1 MSTYDKIW
9 NQEKPAQR
17 YKTSISDHVM
27 SLFYSIKAKRILDI
41 GAGDGTN
48 LIFLA
53 KEGFQAHGLEISREG
68 VKKAITIAKQD
79 NCLVHVIEADMFD
92 PLPYSDG
99 FFDAV
104 YSYQTINHGEL
115 TQIQGLLREIHR
127 VLRPGGIFSVK
138 AIERA
143 SFRAKKSGKDT
154 YMDKEGGKCYRMI
167 DKYTFVPM
175 QGEEKGLVHYFFS
188 EAQLKREV
196 CKLGF
201 RCLDSKVAERYI
213 IQNYKKK

>member
-9 NQEKPAQR
+9 KNEKPSQR
-17 YKTSISDHVM
+17 YKTSISDHVLR
-27 SLFYSIKAKRILDI
+27 LFYSIKAQRILDI

-48 LIFLA
+48 IIFLA
-53 KEGFQAHGLEISREG
+53 KEGFQSHGLEISREG
-68 VKKAITIAKQD
+68 VKKARNKAKQE
-79 NCLVHVIEADMFD
+79 NCPVHAIEADMFD
-92 PLPYSDG
+92 PLPYKDE

-115 TQIQGLLREIHR
+115 NQIQGLLREIYR

-138 AIERA
+138 TIERT
-143 SFRAKKSGKDT
+143 SFRAKKSGKDI
-154 YMDKEGGKCYRMI
+154 YIDKEGGKGYRMI

>member
-1 MSTYDKIW
+1 MNTYDKIW
-9 NQEKPAQR
+9 KQEKPAQL
-17 YKTSISDHVM
+17 YKTSISDHVLR
-27 SLFYSIKAKRILDI
+27 LFYSIKAQRILDI

-53 KEGFQAHGLEISREG
+53 KQGFQAHGLEISKEG
-68 VKKAITIAKQD
+68 VKKARKNAKQE
-79 NCLVHVIEADMFD
+79 NCLVHVLEADMFD
-92 PLPYSDG
+92 SLPYKDG

-115 TQIQGLLREIHR
+115 RQIQDLLKEIYR
-127 VLRPGGIFSVK
+127 VLRQGGIFSVK
-138 AIERA
+138 TIERK
-143 SFRAKKSGKDT
+143 SFRAKKSGKDV
-154 YMDKEGGKCYRMI
+154 YIDKEGGKRYRMI

-175 QGEEKGLVHYFFS
+175 QGNEKGLVHYFFS

-201 RCLDSKVAERYI
+201 RCLDSKAAERYI

>member
-9 NQEKPAQR
+9 KQEKPAQR
-17 YKTSISDHVM
+17 YKTSISDHVLR
-27 SLFYSIKAKRILDI
+27 LFYTIKAQRILDI

-48 LIFLA
+48 IMFLA
-53 KEGFQAHGLEISREG
+53 KEGFQPYGLEISKEG
-68 VKKAITIAKQD
+68 VRKSRKNARQE
-79 NCLVHVIEADMFD
+79 NCLVHIIEGDMFD
-92 PLPYSDG
+92 PLPYKDG

-115 TQIQGLLREIHR
+115 HDIQNLLKEIHR
-127 VLRPGGIFSVK
+127 VLRSGGIFSVK
-138 AIERA
+138 TIERT
-143 SFRAKKSGKDT
+143 SFRAKKSGKDV
-154 YMDKEGGKCYRMI
+154 YIDEEGGKRYRMI

-175 QGEEKGLVHYFFS
+175 QGEEKGLAHYFFS